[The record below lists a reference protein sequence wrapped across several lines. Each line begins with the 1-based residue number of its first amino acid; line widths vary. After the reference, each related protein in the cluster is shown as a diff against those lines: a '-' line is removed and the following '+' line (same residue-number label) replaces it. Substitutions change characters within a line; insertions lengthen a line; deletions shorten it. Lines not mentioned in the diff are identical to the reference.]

1 MRWFLKTTATTIEF
15 PIKEIEIMR
24 IYGRIRANL
33 IADASPWKQP
43 DSGTGSTPEER
54 FTVMLAYEV
63 LWIRA
68 NAGAFSIVIPGN
80 DDDQVCLGR
89 VKCLQLELTSDARIF
104 LHYWI
109 ERSIEQQLKQIAN
122 MCQVLIKENVIWCQK
137 HVKCYAHCVTRQE
150 VKRGSKIG
158 TP

>member
-15 PIKEIEIMR
+15 PIKEIAIIR

-33 IADASPWKQP
+33 IADASSWKQP
-43 DSGTGSTPEER
+43 DSGTGS
-54 FTVMLAYEV
+54 VMLADEV
-63 LWIRA
+63 FWIGA
-68 NAGAFSIVIPGN
+68 NVGAFAIVIPGN

-89 VKCLQLELTSDARIF
+89 VKCLKLELTSDSRIF

-109 ERSIEQQLKQIAN
+109 ERSIEQQPKQIAN

-137 HVKCYAHCVTRQE
+137 HVKCYAHCVTRQD
-150 VKRGSKIG
+150 VKRDSNIG